1 MPSPGEASPEGR
13 SAVWNGD
20 RTCPRAHNR
29 QWHSCEEGEE
39 ANPCPQLCCGR
50 CWKRYCFT
58 LPKQI
63 QTHSRNYERKCIRS
77 CFSHQKLC
85 VCVFVLRKHLHQK
98 QTWVCALI
106 HVKNIQRYLQDV
118 ALAMISFSKWIC
130 EGGLP
135 SERSALGRPC
145 THCNHGSS
153 VCQLQASRC

>member
-1 MPSPGEASPEGR
+1 MGTGPAPGHITGSGTAVRRVRKPIPVHS
-13 SAVWNGD
+13 SAVVGAGKDTASHYQSKFRHTAEIMKENASD
-20 RTCPRAHNR
+20 PA
-29 QWHSCEEGEE
+29 S
-39 ANPCPQLCCGR
+39 L
-50 CWKRYCFT
+50 
-58 LPKQI
+58 I
-63 QTHSRNYERKCIRS
+63 RNS
-77 CFSHQKLC
+77 VC

-106 HVKNIQRYLQDV
+106 HVKNIQCYLQDV

-145 THCNHGSS
+145 AHCNHGSS